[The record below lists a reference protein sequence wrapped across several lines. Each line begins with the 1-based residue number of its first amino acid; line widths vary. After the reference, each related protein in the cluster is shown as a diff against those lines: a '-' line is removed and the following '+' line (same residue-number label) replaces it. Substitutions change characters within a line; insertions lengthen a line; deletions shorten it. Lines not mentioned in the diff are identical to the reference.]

1 MNPYDPK
8 VGSWNRIILV
18 CCLITGGFIFFFII
32 STLGQKLMT
41 KNEAKLY
48 NSNADEESV
57 NMNITTIPNNNIE
70 IDIEK

>member
-1 MNPYDPK
+1 MNPYDPT

-57 NMNITTIPNNNIE
+57 NTNITTIPNDNIE
-70 IDIEK
+70 IEK

>member
-1 MNPYDPK
+1 MNPY
-8 VGSWNRIILV
+8 VIGSWNRIILV
-18 CCLITGGFIFFFII
+18 CCLIIGGFIFFFII

-41 KNEAKLY
+41 KNDAKLY

-57 NMNITTIPNNNIE
+57 NTNITTIPNNNIE

>member
-32 STLGQKLMT
+32 STLGQKLLA

-48 NSNADEESV
+48 KANNVDEESDT
-57 NMNITTIPNNNIE
+57 NTNITTINNHNI
-70 IDIEK
+70 D